1 MAIRNIESIRRM
13 IARLRA
19 DPEFQ
24 AMLARNTFVVAG
36 TVEMILNL
44 NSPSQHRRHDITC
57 QWCET
62 YATGRWRRCIRERK
76 GFAVLD
82 AVIFE
87 FENPADAPVLR
98 RWLKARGW

>member
-1 MAIRNIESIRRM
+1 MVVRNIQSIRLM

-36 TVEMILNL
+36 TVSMILDL
-44 NSPSQHRRHDITC
+44 NSKSQHYRHDITC
-57 QWCET
+57 QWCER
-62 YATGRWRRCIRERK
+62 YATGLWRRCIRERK

-82 AVIFE
+82 TVFFE
-87 FENPADAPVLR
+87 FENSVDATSFGC
-98 RWLKARGW
+98 WLKARGW